1 MILGLKKVQ
10 KYLIKFMNKLSSTQ
24 ILIFGFL
31 FLELLGSILLYLP
44 IANRYKISFIDAFFT
59 ATSALC
65 VTGLTVKNTFLQFS
79 LFGKITKRKYNKV
92 KQWYIIRNRDRNH
105 ATAHK

>member
-1 MILGLKKVQ
+1 M
-10 KYLIKFMNKLSSTQ
+10 SSTQ

-31 FLELLGSILLYLP
+31 LLDLIGSFLLWLP
-44 IANRYKISFIDAFFT
+44 ICNKHEINFIDAFFT

-79 LFGKITKRKYNKV
+79 LFGKI
-92 KQWYIIRNRDRNH
+92 IIMFLIEIGGLGFMTIISSFFIFSGKKIGKWCGKKDNH
-105 ATAHK
+105 IKK